1 MTSEAAVL
9 LELGGLTIE
18 GGVQGN
24 LERIETKTSITTVLV
39 SASNRYRI
47 LYGAQKLGKK
57 TKEKRDLVQQGAVG
71 DLFPEAEHGSRAH
84 SREHGGANVPEQR
97 AARPHGPDSRG
108 GGTPSLVLLLDGMLQ
123 LSCPLFAC
131 LPSMFCFTPHMKYI
145 QNSY

>member
-47 LYGAQKLGKK
+47 LYGAQKLG
-57 TKEKRDLVQQGAVG
+57 EKNKGKA
-71 DLFPEAEHGSRAH
+71 
-84 SREHGGANVPEQR
+84 
-97 AARPHGPDSRG
+97 
-108 GGTPSLVLLLDGMLQ
+108 
-123 LSCPLFAC
+123 
-131 LPSMFCFTPHMKYI
+131 
-145 QNSY
+145 